1 MSKTPDKGKLET
13 KKARNATA
21 EAKASGL
28 ISSRPQSSV
37 SQSRDM
43 PSSNDHSML
52 VDHDDYSGA
61 ALRRARQAAS
71 IEIEAIA
78 AELRIP
84 KNYLHALETEEYDIL
99 PGATYG
105 FGYISSYCK
114 FIGIDPQPF
123 LDTYKMRTSRM
134 GDKPQYHFPDEVL
147 EPRMSGSM
155 TAMLVVLILLVGY
168 VSWQALERYDLNP
181 LTRSQEQVASAP
193 ASENSADKAVSIVA
207 TSVEEDTTSQ
217 DTNVV
222 LEQADAPADNEVTTQ
237 EAVTEIAEASN
248 EDQPAS
254 NTPALSTPASN
265 TNEATKSVADLD
277 EAQNIADTTDAIA
290 TADVI
295 DEAAD
300 DEAAEDVA
308 ANNASEADTVTGSG
322 EARATLRSPEEEIVI
337 SANAASWVEVVNAS
351 GDIILSKL
359 FKAGET
365 YIAPAS
371 EKLYL
376 TTGNAGGLSLLIP
389 GMDEFRAG
397 EVGEII
403 RDLPLSRE
411 SLRSRRSA
419 LSQ

>member
-28 ISSRPQSSV
+28 ISSRPQSSQ
-37 SQSRDM
+37 SQSRDI
-43 PSSNDHSML
+43 PSQNDHSLL

-61 ALRRARQAAS
+61 ALRRARQEAS
-71 IEIEAIA
+71 VEIETIA

-84 KNYLHALETEEYDIL
+84 KNYLHALETEDYDIL

-114 FIGIDPQPF
+114 FLGIDPQPF
-123 LDTYKMRTSRM
+123 LDTYKMRASRM
-134 GDKPQYHFPDEVL
+134 GDKPHYHFPDEVL
-147 EPRMSGSM
+147 EPRMSGAM
-155 TAMLVVLILLVGY
+155 TAMLVVLVLLVGY

-181 LTRSQEQVASAP
+181 LTRSQEQVVLAP
-193 ASENSADKAVSIVA
+193 ASEDSADNTVSIVA

-222 LEQADAPADNEVTTQ
+222 LEQADAPAETEVKAQ

-248 EDQPAS
+248 EDQPAA
-254 NTPALSTPASN
+254 NTDEALNSD
-265 TNEATKSVADLD
+265 ADLD
-277 EAQNIADTTDAIA
+277 QTQKIADRDDAADLTD
-290 TADVI
+290 TADDNV
-295 DEAAD
+295 
-300 DEAAEDVA
+300 V
-308 ANNASEADTVTGSG
+308 ANNASEADAVTGSG
-322 EARATLRSPEEEIVI
+322 EAQATLRSPEEEIVI

-376 TTGNAGGLSLLIP
+376 TTGNAGGLNLLIP

>member
-84 KNYLHALETEEYDIL
+84 KNYLHALETEEYNIL

-217 DTNVV
+217 DTNVL
-222 LEQADAPADNEVTTQ
+222 LEQADAPADTPADNEVTTQ
-237 EAVTEIAEASN
+237 EAVTETAEASSEASN

-254 NTPALSTPASN
+254 NTPALS

-277 EAQNIADTTDAIA
+277 EAQNIADTADTIA

-300 DEAAEDVA
+300 DVA
-308 ANNASEADTVTGSG
+308 ANNASEADAVTGSG

-351 GDIILSKL
+351 GDIIMSKL

>member
-222 LEQADAPADNEVTTQ
+222 LEQADAPANTLADNEVTTQ
-237 EAVTEIAEASN
+237 KAVTETAEASAEASN

-254 NTPALSTPASN
+254 NTPALST
-265 TNEATKSVADLD
+265 NEATKSVADLD
-277 EAQNIADTTDAIA
+277 EAQNLADTADTIA

-300 DEAAEDVA
+300 DVA
-308 ANNASEADTVTGSG
+308 ANNASEADAVTGSG

-351 GDIILSKL
+351 GDIIMSKL

>member
-1 MSKTPDKGKLET
+1 MSKTPDKRKLEN

-28 ISSRPQSSV
+28 ISSRPQSSQT
-37 SQSRDM
+37 QSRDI
-43 PSSNDHSML
+43 PSQNDHSLL

-71 IEIEAIA
+71 VEIETIA

-84 KNYLHALETEEYDIL
+84 KNYLHALETEDYDIL

-114 FIGIDPQPF
+114 FLGIDPQPF
-123 LDTYKMRTSRM
+123 LDTYKMRASRM
-134 GDKPQYHFPDEVL
+134 GDKPHYHFPDEVL
-147 EPRMSGSM
+147 EPRMSGAM
-155 TAMLVVLILLVGY
+155 TAMLVVLVLLVGY

-181 LTRSQEQVASAP
+181 LTRSQEQVALAP
-193 ASENSADKAVSIVA
+193 VSEDSADNAVSIVA
-207 TSVEEDTTSQ
+207 TSAEEDTTSQ

-222 LEQADAPADNEVTTQ
+222 LEQAGAPAETEVKAQ

-254 NTPALSTPASN
+254 NT
-265 TNEATKSVADLD
+265 NEAPNSDADID
-277 EAQNIADTTDAIA
+277 QTQNIADRDDAADLTD
-290 TADVI
+290 TADDNAV
-295 DEAAD
+295 
-300 DEAAEDVA
+300 
-308 ANNASEADTVTGSG
+308 ANNASEADAVTGSG
-322 EARATLRSPEEEIVI
+322 EAQATLRSPEEEIVI

-376 TTGNAGGLSLLIP
+376 TTGNAGGLNLLIP